1 MSERAREIIDSN
13 RYMTLGTAGA
23 DGTPWVSPV
32 WFAPVEYRELLWV
45 SSPGARH
52 SRNVEERPQVAIVI
66 FDSTAPVGEGQG
78 VYLEAVAGQLSGDE
92 AELGIERFS
101 GHSVA
106 TGSPAWTIEAVT
118 APARHRLYRATITA
132 AFIGNRGDER
142 DRVSLID

>member
-1 MSERAREIIDSN
+1 MSERARQIIDGN

-52 SRNVEERPQVAIVI
+52 SRNVAERAEVAIVI
-66 FDSTAPVGEGQG
+66 FDSNAPVGEGQG
-78 VYLEAVAGQLSGDE
+78 VYLEAVAEQLSGDD

-106 TGSPAWTIEAVT
+106 TGAAAWTIEAVT
-118 APARHRLYRATITA
+118 APARHRLYRATVSA
-132 AFIGNRGDER
+132 AFIGNRGEER